1 MHLHLHTARR
11 SLPLCLLILC
21 AATVVNAADGF
32 LIRLTA
38 DARVEVVPYQLPAS
52 GRDEQTGIAVW
63 SRGGPEQWAVLPG
76 KLNFAG
82 APSELAANLRAATRS
97 GGASS
102 SASGSEAMTFQ
113 PEQLLG
119 QVVTRAVGLQFVTP
133 ADQGICLDGR
143 ITFRRQP
150 DAGATKFP
158 ATEVK
163 LRRGNRELLTIP
175 FAAGQSEIRWEE
187 IAKLPA
193 ALKAGL
199 APGDYSLRIGTGPL
213 TSFRVADERTR
224 TALLAPLDQLA
235 KVAGGDSPAYL
246 LALVQHLSVQPDED
260 GEVRSYSADALDRLD
275 AAAKKTLALSKEV
288 WFAQLRGRVW
298 KKLTVVDDKTQ
309 IDVATTGIEVID
321 LARAAIQEGNWAAAQ
336 KTLALPAA
344 AATPRAQALQLLYR
358 AVIAAESGSGGME
371 PADELYR
378 AAIDGLQGGNS
389 ADLFRAHNNY
399 GGMLFARARDQVH
412 NHAFQTATGTAV
424 PILRALDDWS
434 GALFNFE
441 QALGHA
447 EKLDPALAAGVRINL
462 AGLYN
467 LLADLIRV
475 LDLPAAGE
483 RRFVAGEAAAKKI
496 AAEQATQVI
505 SQGKQLDAVTR
516 AAAHEALAQLAYR
529 GEDNAVAKNHAQ
541 QALNAWVEAESLPG
555 VESIER
561 LLGLLEQNDATAA
574 LRHLQT
580 SQLLTE
586 LLRSRIP
593 ADRTGRSRAGFF
605 ARRAF
610 VYERIIELLLK
621 QGDARAALRM
631 AEGAKARSLQE
642 VLIQRGVTKATEE
655 KPDSLDN
662 LLAAWPADTAAIEYF
677 LGTERAWAFVINAR
691 GEVQALQLVDQSGK
705 PLESRDLIRR
715 VQTLL
720 VEFEGQSNKMFRRAS
735 AGNGF
740 DHAWQDELHRFC
752 GELLPDKIRA
762 ELKTAKHVVFVPHH
776 VLHYFPF
783 AALVTKLDPVTRGK
797 LELPQPQFLID
808 EPFSISRAP
817 SLAAWSLLRAK
828 ESKFAQVQAVGI
840 VEFERADPLPGVEQD
855 LSNLQAAFGSRLQKI
870 TTAGEATEQNIQAA
884 LREPGMLFIGTH
896 GTNVADQ
903 PLASHLMCT
912 AGTNEDGLLTAG
924 ELFSSEVNSTVVV
937 LSACY
942 SGLADRS
949 PLPSDDLFGLERSFL
964 NSGATTVVSGL
975 WDVYDGTGPMLMKSF
990 FAELVAGQPSAAAL
1004 AGAQRKFLAD
1014 RRKEG
1019 AGDPWIHPYFWA
1031 VYAVSGSER
1040 TTFIPAAP

>member
-11 SLPLCLLILC
+11 LPTLCLLILC
-21 AATVVNAADGF
+21 ACTSANAADGF

-38 DARVEVVPYQLPAS
+38 DARVEVVPYQVPAS

-76 KLNFAG
+76 LLNLTNT
-82 APSELAANLRAATRS
+82 PNELAANLRAATRS
-97 GGASS
+97 GGGSD
-102 SASGSEAMTFQ
+102 SAAGSEAMTFQ

-119 QVVTRAVGLQFVTP
+119 QVVTRAVGLQFITP

-143 ITFRRQP
+143 ITFRRQA

-175 FAAGQSEIRWEE
+175 FAAGQAELRWNE
-187 IAKLPA
+187 IAKLPEA
-193 ALKAGL
+193 FKAGL
-199 APGDYSLRIGTGPL
+199 TAGDYSLRIGSGPL

-224 TALLAPLDQLA
+224 VTLLAPLDQLA
-235 KVAGGDSPAYL
+235 KTAGADSPAYL
-246 LALVQHLSVQPDED
+246 LAVMQHLSVQPDEE
-260 GEVRSYSADALDRLD
+260 GEVRSYAADALDRFD
-275 AAAKKTLALSKEV
+275 AAAKLSATLSKEM
-288 WFAQLRGRVW
+288 WFAHLRSRVW
-298 KKLTVVDDKTQ
+298 KKLTVADEPLPTDK
-309 IDVATTGIEVID
+309 AATGIEAID
-321 LARAAIQEGNWAAAQ
+321 LARAAIQEGNWSTAQ
-336 KTLALPAA
+336 QTLALPAA
-344 AATPRAQALQLLYR
+344 MATPRAQALQFLYR
-358 AVIAAESGSGGME
+358 AVIAAESGSSGME
-371 PADELYR
+371 PADELYQ
-378 AAIDGLQGGNS
+378 AAIAQLQGGDA

-412 NHAFQTATGTAV
+412 NHAFQTATGTPV
-424 PILRALDDWS
+424 PVLRALSDWS
-434 GALFNFE
+434 GALIQYE
-441 QALGHA
+441 QALAKA
-447 EKLDPALAAGVRINL
+447 EKLDPTLAAGVRINL

-475 LDLPAAGE
+475 LDLPVSEE
-483 RRFVAGEAAAKKI
+483 RRFVAGETAAQKL
-496 AAEQATQVI
+496 AAEHVKQVI
-505 SQGKQLDAVTR
+505 ALDKQLDAVTR
-516 AAAHEALAQLAYR
+516 AAAHEAMAQMAYR
-529 GEDNAVAKNHAQ
+529 SEEAAVARRHAQ

-561 LLGLLEQNDATAA
+561 LLGLLEKKEPTTA

-610 VYERIIELLLK
+610 VYERIIELHLQ
-621 QGDARAALRM
+621 QGNARAALQM
-631 AEGAKARSLQE
+631 AESAKARSLQE
-642 VLIQRGVTKATEE
+642 VLLQRGLKQATAET
-655 KPDSLDN
+655 DSLEQ
-662 LLAAWPADTAAIEYF
+662 LLSHWPADTAAIEYF
-677 LGTERAWAFVINAR
+677 LGTERAWAFVINPR
-691 GEVQALQLVDQSGK
+691 GDVQALQLTDRSGQ
-705 PLESRDLIRR
+705 PLSSRDLIRR
-715 VQTLL
+715 VQSLL
-720 VEFEGQSNKMFRRAS
+720 VDFEGQANKMFRRAS

-740 DHAWQDELHRFC
+740 DHAWQDELHRF
-752 GELLPDKIRA
+752 GDELLPAKIRA

-783 AALVTKLDPVTRGK
+783 AALVTKPDPVMRGK
-797 LELPQPQFLID
+797 LELPQPRFLID
-808 EPFSISRAP
+808 EPFSLSRAP
-817 SLAAWSLLRAK
+817 SLAAWSLLRGK

-855 LSNLQAAFGSRLQKI
+855 LANLQTVFGTRLQKI
-870 TTAGEATEQNIQAA
+870 TAAGDATEQNIQAA
-884 LREPGMLFIGTH
+884 LREPGLLFIGTH
-896 GTNVADQ
+896 GQNVADQ

-912 AGTNEDGLLTAG
+912 AGVNEDGLLTAG
-924 ELFSSEVNSTVVV
+924 ELFSSEVNSSLVV

-990 FAELVAGQPSAAAL
+990 FEELVAGQPSAAAL

-1031 VYAVSGSER
+1031 VYAVSGSEQ
-1040 TTFIPAAP
+1040 TTFTPAAP